1 MKFSQPGVLLLLFL
15 DAHLVPLLDHSI
27 LGFPIVHEGVADG
40 GVAMFRTFLLQ
51 ESHRYIALPSRV
63 SGEQKN
69 LAVICGRW
77 RAQNFF
83 CYVDPTRSSIGER
96 VCGRNCELLGY
107 RMHEASA
114 SRESVCRHRGGSAI
128 PASFLIDAELEH
140 IPIGQ
145 NEGPVPPTAHM
156 PPVPSNR
163 SSSLPDCFYSS
174 NSRKWFNNIRIGPLN
189 LQERGLS
196 LIRITDLR

>member
-1 MKFSQPGVLLLLFL
+1 MKFSQPSVLLSLFL

-114 SRESVCRHRGGSAI
+114 SRESVCRHRGGFAML
-128 PASFLIDAELEH
+128 ASFFIDAEMEY

-145 NEGPVPPTAHM
+145 NEGPVPPRRICHPFRAIAAAASPTA
-156 PPVPSNR
+156 
-163 SSSLPDCFYSS
+163 F
-174 NSRKWFNNIRIGPLN
+174 IRAIL
-189 LQERGLS
+189 ESGL
-196 LIRITDLR
+196 II